1 MRPLPFRLRI
11 ALLSGLI
18 SGVVLVGFGA
28 TAYHLIG
35 RQKLQS
41 LDTEIRSLGTRHP
54 GWSAGRGSYER
65 LNSSLEFIFGEE
77 HQDQIILMVKDARGQ
92 TLYTSP
98 GWPTEIDS
106 EGLDCSLPDNPKA
119 VAALASANRE
129 AAAAAR
135 PPAGPGGGRGQGG
148 LGRGLGFGRSGPPQV
163 AFTKVPRFQT
173 VRTAETAW
181 RLGMLG
187 TAETTLV
194 IGLNYAPAQAEMNR
208 VRNLFL
214 LALPAALLLIG
225 GGGWL
230 VAGRALH
237 PLRTIAQTAERV
249 TAKGLDQRIPPSS
262 EDPEIARLIHI
273 LNRMMD
279 RLETSFHQAIRFSA
293 DASHELKTPLAVM
306 QGELENALQ
315 AAASGSRE
323 QQVLANLLEETQ
335 RLKSITRGLLLLA
348 QADAGQLPLTLE
360 TLNLSAALGE
370 LTEDIEALAAESRIR
385 LEMKA
390 EPERWVKAD
399 RPLLRQAILNL
410 LHNALRY
417 NEPDGWISVTLAARD
432 GQVQLEVCNGGAGIP
447 SADQPRL
454 FDRFFRVDAARS
466 RHADGFG
473 LGLSLA
479 REIVRA
485 HRGTLILKESRP
497 GRTCFVLSLPAS
509 ATSSTDAAPL
519 TMS

>member
-1 MRPLPFRLRI
+1 VKPLPFRLRI
-11 ALLSGLI
+11 ALLSALI

-28 TAYHLIG
+28 TAYHLIC
-35 RQKLQS
+35 RQKLES
-41 LDTEIRSLGTRHP
+41 LDTEIRSLGARHP
-54 GWSAGRGSYER
+54 GWFANRGGYER

-77 HQDQIILMVKDARGQ
+77 HQDQIILLVKDAQGR
-92 TLYTSP
+92 TLYTSAS
-98 GWPTEIDS
+98 WPTELDP
-106 EGLDCSLPDNPKA
+106 EELDCSLSDDPKA
-119 VAALASANRE
+119 IAALAATNRSAASVASPSGR
-129 AAAAAR
+129 
-135 PPAGPGGGRGQGG
+135 PGGGRGQGG
-148 LGRGLGFGRSGPPQV
+148 MGRGLGFGRSGPPQ
-163 AFTKVPRFQT
+163 ATFTKVPRFQT
-173 VRTAETAW
+173 VRTAETSW

-214 LALPAALLLIG
+214 VALPAALLLIG

-230 VAGRALH
+230 VASRALH
-237 PLRTIAQTAERV
+237 PLRTIALTAERV

-279 RLETSFHQAIRFSA
+279 RLEASFHQATRFSA

-335 RLKSITRGLLLLA
+335 RLKAITRSLLLLA
-348 QADAGQLPLTLE
+348 QADAGQLPLALE
-360 TLNLSAALGE
+360 TVNLSVALGE

-385 LEMKA
+385 VAVKA

-399 RPLLRQAILNL
+399 WPLLRQAILNL

-417 NEPDGWISVTLAARD
+417 NEPDGSISVTVAARV
-432 GQVQLEVCNGGAGIP
+432 GQVELEVCNGGPGIP
-447 SADQPRL
+447 VADQPRV
-454 FDRFFRVDAARS
+454 FDRFFRADAARS
-466 RHADGFG
+466 RHADGLG

-479 REIVRA
+479 CEIVRA

-497 GRTCFVLSLPAS
+497 GRTCFALSLPDPV
-509 ATSSTDAAPL
+509 TSSADAARFL
-519 TMS
+519 TS